1 MARKRVPAEPIWIAR
16 NPTKCTG
23 CRMCEIECSLFH
35 EKRVWPEASRIRVFM
50 LVPGAEFPHL
60 CTQCEDYPCVQVCP
74 TKALSVSRKTGA
86 VLVKANKCVACGKC
100 IDACPGRIPHL
111 HPVENRILIC
121 DLCHGDPKCVKIC
134 REGGWNALTK
144 VRRTNRA
151 YKLYARTPE
160 ETTRLL
166 ATKMYGE
173 KAEDLI

>member
-1 MARKRVPAEPIWIAR
+1 M
-16 NPTKCTG
+16 
-23 CRMCEIECSLFH
+23 
-35 EKRVWPEASRIRVFM
+35 
-50 LVPGAEFPHL
+50 
-60 CTQCEDYPCVQVCP
+60 
-74 TKALSVSRKTGA
+74 
-86 VLVKANKCVACGKC
+86 
-100 IDACPGRIPHL
+100 
-111 HPVENRILIC
+111 
-121 DLCHGDPKCVKIC
+121 KIC